1 MKKILLSVIALFAAV
16 SMNAQTKVQAED
28 GAFDINQPDAQ
39 KWGGTWYDFETEGTK
54 GNFDASTYDYVWI
67 KFSGNTGKF
76 RFGITYNEW
85 KSTEA
90 WGETFFDEVKYIE
103 DAEGI
108 VFTKLEKEK
117 TYEFGGPDKAASP
130 YAGDTW
136 DKHIQNVYT
145 QDDGAPVNVKVEGI
159 WFGTAAELK
168 AVLGG
173 GGEQGGEQGGEE
185 PAATG
190 DFTVVSLNV
199 DNALGLDSE
208 NGSPLAKDLA
218 LYDGEEGTLS
228 IGADD
233 TYKPMDIAAIVGG
246 EPLKG
251 GLQGGS
257 NPKDADGG
265 TPATTLLEPVSG
277 AFFKWVAK
285 KDGFLYI
292 IHKSNASKA
301 YTVFEEGSA
310 LGYKFAAQGD
320 EATPLGAVY
329 QFEVE
334 GEGEYNYVSTPIEWA
349 QQEYLKEADPEFY
362 ASNWEDVEKDGV
374 TTSTWKKI
382 QNAEAKDIQ
391 GLGVIVFP
399 VYAESEYVFN
409 ANGSKMMLAGFAF
422 SANDDLTIA
431 TEDGVEIYKGGGAT
445 AIQGAKVVTVAGNSA
460 IYNLA
465 GQKVNAS
472 YKGIVIKDGK
482 KYIQK

>member
-16 SMNAQTKVQAED
+16 SMNAQTAVNDDPSYFNLDKSS
-28 GAFDINQPDAQ
+28 G
-39 KWGGTWYDFETEGTK
+39 WGGHWFDLK
-54 GNFDASTYDYVWI
+54 DADGNLNYDASAYEYAWI

-76 RFGITYNEW
+76 RFGLTYSEW

-90 WGETFFDEVKYIE
+90 WGETYFDAMNVIE

-108 VFTKLEKEK
+108 SFIKLEKEK

-136 DKHIQNVYT
+136 DKHLRQIWT
-145 QDDGAPVNVKVEGI
+145 QDDGTEVSVTVEGVY
-159 WFGTAAELK
+159 FGTAAELK
-168 AVLGG
+168 AALGG
-173 GGEQGGEQGGEE
+173 GSSEGGEEGGSEGGEE

-190 DFTVVSLNV
+190 DFSVISINV
-199 DNALGLDSE
+199 ENAMGLDKD
-208 NGSPLAKDLA
+208 NGTSVEAGTVLFDE
-218 LYDGEEGTLS
+218 EEGTLK
-228 IGADD
+228 IGDTD
-233 TYKPMDIAAIVGG
+233 TYKPADITALVNN

-251 GLQGGS
+251 GLQGGT

-265 TPATTLLEPVSG
+265 FCWQTLKEPAAG
-277 AFFKWVAK
+277 AFFVFEAK
-285 KDGFLYI
+285 KDGYLYLV
-292 IHKSNASKA
+292 HKASSNKA
-301 YTVFEEGSA
+301 YTVFEEGTA
-310 LGYKFAAQGD
+310 IGYKFAAQGD
-320 EATPLGAVY
+320 ATTDLGAVY
-329 QFEVE
+329 QFELK
-334 GEGEYNYVSTPIEWA
+334 GEGEYNEVKEPVLFAE
-349 QQEYLKEADPEFY
+349 QEFLKGTDKYDAH
-362 ASNWEDVEKDGV
+362 V
-374 TTSTWKKI
+374 
-382 QNAEAKDIQ
+382 NAEGAWDPIKVN

-399 VYAESEYVFN
+399 VVKDCIYKFN
-409 ANGSKMMLAGFAF
+409 ANGSKMSLAGVVF
-422 SANDDLTIA
+422 SAADDLTIA